1 MIVFP
6 APSPP
11 IVSGLV
17 IDGRPF
23 APSVSLL
30 TAVKV
35 YVPAARR
42 IRLLSPLLFD
52 VLMEAIKQATSPDA
66 QMNSAALAGRARPR
80 ATNPVTT
87 SQITRP
93 PRLHIPRPSTDLV
106 QSSTE
111 TADDPDFFSI
121 ALRAQCG
128 ELLKGRGCNPCA
140 RTMRRNEAGT
150 KSRSTTG
157 DTAGRSGAVAI
168 RPRRSDDSVAL
179 VLQDLRDDLAVHRG
193 RRRDLENVEDRG
205 RDVDVVQ
212 HVDLPAL
219 LEARACRIED
229 RAHRLEIRVVTVRT
243 IEVGHGVHGGRRVEG
258 RLAEPRHAGRLNAV
272 EVVALDHQRQH
283 VARVLTEV
291 LVDTE
296 TGNAAAVE
304 PREDVAEEWSRVRVV
319 ERVRIFRGAQRGRD
333 LSYQRRVAGG

>member
-66 QMNSAALAGRARPR
+66 QMNSAALAGRASPR

-87 SQITRP
+87 SHITRP

-106 QSSTE
+106 QSSPE
-111 TADDPDFFSI
+111 TADDPDFFSVV
-121 ALRAQCG
+121 LRAQCG
-128 ELLKGRGCNPCA
+128 ELLKGRRCNPCA
-140 RTMRRNEAGT
+140 PTIGGMQQVQMRRRRPAT
-150 KSRSTTG
+150 KQHGAARSRSDRAARTTQS
-157 DTAGRSGAVAI
+157 RWC
-168 RPRRSDDSVAL
+168 
-179 VLQDLRDDLAVHRG
+179 
-193 RRRDLENVEDRG
+193 
-205 RDVDVVQ
+205 
-212 HVDLPAL
+212 
-219 LEARACRIED
+219 CRIFGMTSPSTVGAGATS
-229 RAHRLEIRVVTVRT
+229 RMSRTVGATSMLCSTSTLRPCLRL
-243 IEVGHGVHGGRRVEG
+243 G
-258 RLAEPRHAGRLNAV
+258 P
-272 EVVALDHQRQH
+272 
-283 VARVLTEV
+283 
-291 LVDTE
+291 
-296 TGNAAAVE
+296 AA
-304 PREDVAEEWSRVRVV
+304 
-319 ERVRIFRGAQRGRD
+319 
-333 LSYQRRVAGG
+333 